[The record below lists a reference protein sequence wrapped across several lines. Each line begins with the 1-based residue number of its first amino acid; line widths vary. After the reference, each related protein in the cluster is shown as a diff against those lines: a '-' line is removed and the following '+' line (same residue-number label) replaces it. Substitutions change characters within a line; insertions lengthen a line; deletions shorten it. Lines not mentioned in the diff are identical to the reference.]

1 MEQWPNDPIEWVIVV
16 SLVVIVASTWW
27 IIFNG

>member
-1 MEQWPNDPIEWVIVV
+1 MDQFPNDPIEWVIVI
-16 SLVVIVASTWW
+16 SLVGIVASTWF

>member
-1 MEQWPNDPIEWVIVV
+1 MEQWPNDPIEWVIVI

>member
-1 MEQWPNDPIEWVIVV
+1 MEQFPNDPIEWVIVI
-16 SLVVIVASTWW
+16 SLVGIVASTWW